1 MAKTRPRGYPKLRNY
16 KPTRFMLKTSHYD
29 KERADFAVD
38 FIESLKHTKGKWE
51 GKPFYLLPWQEQI
64 IRDVFGIVDK
74 DGNRQFRQ
82 AYVEIPKKN
91 GKSELAAAVALFL
104 LFFDDEPSA
113 EVYGAASDTKQA
125 SIVFEVATDMVK
137 KSTALM
143 KRSDIYAST
152 KSIELKMGTSG
163 GKYQVLSAD
172 VGTKHGLN
180 ISGLIFDEL
189 HAQKNRKFFDVLT
202 KGSGDAREHPL
213 FFYITTAGDSTESI
227 CYELHQKAKAILE
240 GKKKDSSFYPVIYG
254 LEKEDDY
261 TLEEN
266 WKKAN
271 PSLGQTI
278 KLDRFRAA
286 FNDAKNSP
294 SELNTFRQLRL
305 NTWVS
310 SRVRW
315 MNMEEWDKCNI
326 PVDPNVLKG
335 RVCYAGLD
343 LSSSIDITAFVL
355 VFPPTEEDDHY
366 YVLPYFWI
374 PEDTITQR
382 VIRDHV
388 PYDDWLELG
397 YIKATEGNVIHYD
410 YIEKFIEE
418 LGEIYNIK
426 EIAYDRWGAVQ
437 MSQNLENKGFTVVP
451 FGQGMASLSFPT
463 KELLRLVLKH
473 QIAHGGNV
481 PLRWMIDNVVVKKD
495 SAGNI
500 KMDKEKSIERIDG
513 AVALVMALDR
523 AIRCGNDN
531 KESIYNDRGIIIL

>member
-1 MAKTRPRGYPKLRNY
+1 MAKTRPRGFPKLKNY
-16 KPTRFMLKTSHYD
+16 KPSRFMLKTSHYD
-29 KERADFAVD
+29 KSKADFAVD
-38 FIESLKHTKGKWE
+38 FIENLKHTKGKWDN
-51 GKPFYLLPWQEQI
+51 KPFFLLPWQEQI
-64 IRDVFGIVDK
+64 IRDIFGIVDK
-74 DGNRQFRQ
+74 DGNRQFRE

-91 GKSELAAAVALFL
+91 GKSELAAAIALFL
-104 LFFDDEPSA
+104 LFGDDEPNA
-113 EVYGAASDTKQA
+113 EVYSAALDSNQA
-125 SIVFEVATDMVK
+125 SIVFDVAKDMIRKDDYLK
-137 KSTALM
+137 KHSNIKESEKLV
-143 KRSDIYAST
+143 
-152 KSIELKMGTSG
+152 ELFGDGTSG
-163 GKYQVLSAD
+163 KYEALSAD
-172 VGTKHGLN
+172 VGTKHGYN

-189 HAQKNRKFFDVLT
+189 HAQKNRKFFDILT
-202 KGSGDAREHPL
+202 KGSGDAREQPL
-213 FFYITTAGDSTESI
+213 FFYITTAGDSIESI
-227 CYELHQKAKAILE
+227 GYEMHQKAKAILD

-254 LEKEDDY
+254 LEKDEDY

-286 FNDAKNSP
+286 FNDAQNSP
-294 SELNTFRQLRL
+294 ALLKTFRQLRL
-305 NTWVS
+305 DTWIS
-310 SRVRW
+310 TKDKW
-315 MNMEEWDKCNI
+315 MNMDEWDKCNI

-355 VFPPTEEDDHY
+355 VFPPTEDDDNY

-374 PEDTITQR
+374 PEETIKQR
-382 VIRDHV
+382 VLRDHV

-397 YIKATEGNVIHYD
+397 YIKATEGNVIHYE

-481 PLRWMIDNVVVKKD
+481 PLRWMMSNVVVKQD

-500 KMDKEKSIERIDG
+500 KMDKQKSEERIDG

-531 KESIYNDRGIIIL
+531 KESIYNDRGIIVL